1 MLTRNVGPAFAI
13 LADVIQRPIFPA
25 SEVEREKKRQIDGLQ
40 QGEKD
45 PGAIAARLRG
55 ILAFGV
61 DHPYGWPAQ
70 GFTRTIEPLTRQQLA
85 DFHAARFKPAS
96 SMLVF
101 VGQISLKDATAL
113 ARQHFGTWTG
123 GAAAPVSLPAP
134 KPAPGGRL
142 YVYDRQDAAQTMIM
156 QYLVAPKRSIADYTP
171 LVMADAVWGGGGFGT
186 RLNLNLR
193 EEKGYSYGVFS
204 NLVLMREAGIWYAA
218 GPVQTDKTS
227 ESVAEFD
234 KELKAIAGGKP
245 ISEDEFASAKQ
256 TKVRGFAQ
264 TFESYTRVGD
274 QIERLWAVGMPMSE
288 LQGEYD
294 EAAKATLPAARAA
307 AKLHARPERASMILV
322 GDRAKIE
329 GKVRDLKVGEIVVV
343 DAEGRP
349 VSGGAAGS
357 SSVR

>member
-1 MLTRNVGPAFAI
+1 
-13 LADVIQRPIFPA
+13 
-25 SEVEREKKRQIDGLQ
+25 
-40 QGEKD
+40 
-45 PGAIAARLRG
+45 
-55 ILAFGV
+55 
-61 DHPYGWPAQ
+61 
-70 GFTRTIEPLTRQQLA
+70 
-85 DFHAARFKPAS
+85 
-96 SMLVF
+96 
-101 VGQISLKDATAL
+101 
-113 ARQHFGTWTG
+113 
-123 GAAAPVSLPAP
+123 
-134 KPAPGGRL
+134 
-142 YVYDRQDAAQTMIM
+142 
-156 QYLVAPKRSIADYTP
+156 
-171 LVMADAVWGGGGFGT
+171 MADAVWGGGGFGT

-264 TFESYTRVGD
+264 TFESYSRVGD
-274 QIERLWAVGMPMSE
+274 QIERLWALGLPMSE

-294 EAAKATLPAARAA
+294 EAAKATLPAAMAA